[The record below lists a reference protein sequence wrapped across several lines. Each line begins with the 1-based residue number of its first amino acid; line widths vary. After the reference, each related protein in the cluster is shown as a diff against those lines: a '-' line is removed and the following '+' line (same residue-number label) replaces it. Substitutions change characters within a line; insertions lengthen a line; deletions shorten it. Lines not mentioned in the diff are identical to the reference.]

1 MYALVESGSITK
13 MLSGNRGVTIGD
25 NQYPKAI
32 FTLWSKSEREAIGIY
47 EIEMDNS
54 KRKDE
59 QWYIN
64 TNVTYAFG
72 SGKVTGSY
80 GDATAKAHTDVKWTQ
95 SEINAGNAPNGA
107 DTNTVKTE
115 GLKTKLIRN
124 VKAEANQLLSQTD
137 WYVTRKS
144 EKSTAIPSNITT
156 WRNGIRSKQA
166 AMETSITNASDTP
179 ALETLYAYVNT
190 ADEGDPVVM
199 ERPLGE
205 FPVLGS

>member
-1 MYALVESGSITK
+1 MWGLVESGSITK
-13 MLSGNRGVTIGD
+13 LINKPKGLVIGD
-25 NQYPKAI
+25 VRHSRKI
-32 FTLWSKSEREAIGIY
+32 FELWSKAELEAIGIY
-47 EIEMDNS
+47 EVEFDNTN
-54 KRKDE
+54 KKDE

-64 TNVTYAFG
+64 TNQSFAFAG
-72 SGKVTGSY
+72 GKITASY
-80 GDATAKAHTDVKWTQ
+80 GSATAKAH
-95 SEINAGNAPNGA
+95 A
-107 DTNTVKTE
+107 DTLFTAQDESDGRGTEGEVKAE

-124 VKAEANQLLSQTD
+124 VKAQANQLLLQTD

-179 ALETLYAYVNT
+179 ALETLYTYVNT
-190 ADEGDPVVM
+190 ADEGDPPVM